1 MSKHIWRG
9 HNSTVVLDDACF
21 PVKKPPI
28 TCSCPTFEGV
38 KIHWDECPHGR
49 GGPHMFIPI
58 RSPVSPWTT
67 GAQVE
72 HRSHGFGIVHSRTDD
87 QVAVIFKKDPPG
99 KIRHF
104 VLGMVGDTMRVV
116 NIA

>member
-1 MSKHIWRG
+1 MSG
-9 HNSTVVLDDACF
+9 DCD
-21 PVKKPPI
+21 
-28 TCSCPTFEGV
+28 CPTFEGV
-38 KIHWDECPHGR
+38 KIHWDECPHGHP
-49 GGPHMFIPI
+49 GQNSIVITAPA
-58 RSPVSPWTT
+58 SPMAHLLNAPTPWTT

-99 KIRHF
+99 KVRHF